1 MLDVLNNESLL
12 LEASIDG
19 LEKVMIVN
27 ISEKR
32 KTKPNSHHIFRE
44 STMIMRKGESNK

>member
-27 ISEKR
+27 ISEKS
-32 KTKPNSHHIFRE
+32 KTKYNFTLPSVN
-44 STMIMRKGESNK
+44 NLCNY

>member
-32 KTKPNSHHIFRE
+32 KPKYNFTLPSVN
-44 STMIMRKGESNK
+44 NLCNY